1 MRLPV
6 SDDRTAGAEEN
17 PMKSAQDILNR
28 ESITTEVRSVENVL
42 QEFTELANALRPRW
56 ELLCSYRMWE
66 KTGRNG
72 DEPVFWDE
80 DLRVN
85 RSAKYALAPC
95 QLVNKCLS
103 AAVELT
109 LATYSPQKL
118 RRVMSALFSEA
129 EEHVNLLRN
138 TAIYGEEAMEQEAL
152 HLIFRIAEDYPDI
165 HLDMVR
171 SKARE
176 REVTVTP
183 LSLLETLVVHLPRS
197 LKQQQPDVYTDL
209 PFLYF
214 INYSELVTAELQLLK
229 VPAILQNSAA
239 PYHFSSASELLKNNP
254 ILRAASKLA
263 AQSPLIEQFV
273 SSFPELFGY
282 RNLADKTFTFVGAG
296 FPLTGIILHIE
307 TGASINLIDYDAD
320 AVRTA
325 KKFLAITEKL
335 GVTRPGAF
343 KVFMADARDVV
354 YLPTGRLPGMIRR
367 HDGANC
373 PPYCPTNPKLSG
385 KQIVPTDI
393 LDLASALSAED
404 TAQVIRENAAL
415 VPTIRKRNV
424 RGISEVLYERFTLR
438 EGESNFR
445 LAGEVT
451 PPQKVVSGA
460 TPAHLVTG
468 LTATRNI
475 NSCQLYVNT
484 CNFGSKFKFLEN
496 IFSFSGYEQLKG
508 KVGESESKG
517 HWDNRVREFYNTKEI
532 TDKCCNLGS

>member
-6 SDDRTAGAEEN
+6 SDDPRAEAEEN
-17 PMKSAQDILNR
+17 PMKSAREILDR
-28 ESITTEVRSVENVL
+28 ENISTEERSVESIL
-42 QEFTELANALRPRW
+42 QEFTELANLLRPRW

-66 KTGRNG
+66 NTGRKG
-72 DEPVFWDE
+72 DEPVFWDDDSKAE
-80 DLRVN
+80 

-95 QLVNKCLS
+95 QLINKCLS

-109 LATYSPQKL
+109 LVAYSPEKL
-118 RRVMSALFSEA
+118 KSVMSALFNQA
-129 EEHVNLLRN
+129 EENVNLLRN

-152 HLIFRIAEDYPDI
+152 HLIFRIAEDYPDL

-176 REVTVTP
+176 REISITP

-197 LKQQQPDVYTDL
+197 LKQQHPEVYTDL

-214 INYSELVTAELQLLK
+214 LNYSELVVAELQLLR

-239 PYHFSSASELLKNNP
+239 TYHFSSTSELLKNNP

-263 AQSPLIEQFV
+263 AQSPLIEQFI

-307 TGASINLIDYDAD
+307 TGASINLIDYDKD
-320 AVRTA
+320 AVKTA

-343 KVFMADARDVV
+343 KVIMADARDVV
-354 YLPTGRLPGMIRR
+354 YLPTRRLPGTIRR

-496 IFSFSGYEQLKG
+496 IFSFSGYEQLKEN
-508 KVGESESKG
+508 VEEGESRG
-517 HWDNRVREFYNTKEI
+517 YWDNRVREFYKVNEI
-532 TDKCCNLGS
+532 TNKISDFEL